1 MAIVISIIN
10 PKGGTGKSTLSTNL
24 ARALQLI
31 PHKVLLIDGD
41 GQGTVSE
48 WSDTQAENT
57 ELPQVASV
65 GSPQELRNHVPRMST
80 DYDFI
85 LIDGSANALDMDASA
100 ITMSDIVLIP
110 VKPTAP
116 DIWGVADL
124 VATIHARRQA
134 TEDKPK
140 VCFIVSQQQQGTI
153 LAREIE
159 QALTNRY
166 KLPVFNSRTSQRVA
180 YAEAMNDGLT
190 VLDYEPDGQA
200 SNEIRA
206 ITNELLALVNT
217 LTYAS

>member
-10 PKGGTGKSTLSTNL
+10 PKGGSGKSTLSTNL
-24 ARALQLI
+24 ARALQLR

-41 GQGTVSE
+41 GQGTVSD
-48 WSDTQAENT
+48 WSDAQAENT

-65 GSPQELRNHVPRMST
+65 GSPQELRNHVPRMAT

-110 VKPTAP
+110 VKPSAP
-116 DIWGVADL
+116 DIWGVKDL
-124 VATIHARRQA
+124 VATIHARRGV
-134 TEDKPK
+134 TDGKPHT
-140 VCFIVSQQQQGTI
+140 CFVVSQQRQGTI

-159 QALTNRY
+159 QALISRY
-166 KLPVFNSRTSQRVA
+166 ELPVFNSRTSQRVT
-180 YAEAMNDGLT
+180 YPDAMTDGLT
-190 VLDYEPDGQA
+190 VLDYEPDGKA

-206 ITNELLALVNT
+206 ITDELLALVNT
-217 LTYAS
+217 LT